1 MVEYR
6 KNRKGVV
13 LSKHELLG
21 SMDRSS
27 ELQKQAEL
35 DLAENLS
42 RQYSKQSENNQ
53 MPKFDIE
60 ADHIELEKQVNSDT
74 EDRANSKNMLFGDE
88 AEAEDIFAQYHQLR
102 ESQKESIYLKGRK
115 EDENLIQSSDEK
127 PQPRKSIK
135 FGIFGKKPKN

>member
-42 RQYSKQSENNQ
+42 R
-53 MPKFDIE
+53 
-60 ADHIELEKQVNSDT
+60 
-74 EDRANSKNMLFGDE
+74 
-88 AEAEDIFAQYHQLR
+88 
-102 ESQKESIYLKGRK
+102 
-115 EDENLIQSSDEK
+115 
-127 PQPRKSIK
+127 
-135 FGIFGKKPKN
+135 

>member
-88 AEAEDIFAQYHQLR
+88 AEAEDIFAQYLQLR
-102 ESQKESIYLKGRK
+102 ESQKESIYLKGTK

-127 PQPRKSIK
+127 PQARKSIK